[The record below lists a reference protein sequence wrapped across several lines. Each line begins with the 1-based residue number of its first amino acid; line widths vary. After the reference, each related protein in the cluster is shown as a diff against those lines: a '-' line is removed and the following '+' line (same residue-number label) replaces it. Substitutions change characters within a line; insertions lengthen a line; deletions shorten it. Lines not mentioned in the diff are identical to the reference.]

1 MIREYTPYEKKQ
13 NANTI
18 TTTTNN
24 NNENKKLLVD
34 QIYYGTGKYIRQTS
48 INIYLYI

>member
-18 TTTTNN
+18 TTTTN
-24 NNENKKLLVD
+24 KKLLVD
-34 QIYYGTGKYIRQTS
+34 QIYYGTGKYMRQTS
-48 INIYLYI
+48 INIYIYIYSM